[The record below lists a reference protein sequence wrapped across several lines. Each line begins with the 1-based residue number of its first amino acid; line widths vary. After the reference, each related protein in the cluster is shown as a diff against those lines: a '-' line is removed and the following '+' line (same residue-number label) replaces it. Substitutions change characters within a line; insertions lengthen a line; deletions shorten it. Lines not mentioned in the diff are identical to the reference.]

1 MRVFKVTAEEDVKDR
16 MAEKQGAVRFVTAI
30 STMGISFAGATLR
43 DLVFLSFPIVYW
55 RTSPAGEDH
64 PRLATGGGYQLCLP

>member
-1 MRVFKVTAEEDVKDR
+1 MRVFKVTAEEELMDR
-16 MAEKQGAVRFVTAI
+16 MVEKRDAARFVTAI
-30 STMGISFAGATLR
+30 STMAISFAGATLR
-43 DLVFLSFPIVYW
+43 DLVFLSFLIVYW

>member
-1 MRVFKVTAEEDVKDR
+1 MRVFKVTAEEELMDR
-16 MAEKQGAVRFVTAI
+16 MAEKRDAARFVTAI
-30 STMGISFAGATLR
+30 STMAISFAGATLR
-43 DLVFLSFPIVYW
+43 DLVLLSFLIVYW